1 MNTTKSILSKDFILM
16 SIGQF
21 LYGFV
26 FEHIGSRTYLPFYAA
41 ALVAVGIGFLSFR
54 LYRKTG
60 IEIKQQIEEM

>member
-1 MNTTKSILSKDFILM
+1 M